1 MSKPLQL
8 TGYQASDYERPND
21 RWTCGKQACGDPCPF
36 GPSSGGACGWTCT
49 PLETEGGGL
58 ECGRPGRSDC
68 AGPTRDAKGR
78 AQCCEVPCQPA
89 PTIRR
94 LRGILN
100 KAAVLLTVAAL
111 ALVMANKEARE
122 AVISPG
128 ELSAHHSA
136 LSCGDCHAA
145 AVASESRSITS
156 AALLRDHVS
165 EQVDAA
171 KCARCHELEAP
182 AWRFAHTLD
191 ATPTDAQRAGRSGE
205 SSLAALQSNALARW
219 ADQAPR
225 PGLLAEG
232 AKLLSS
238 QYGQREPGGGY
249 HVSHELNC
257 LLCHGEHRGREASL
271 QKDVPEHR
279 CTVCHTVGF
288 DSFVSGHPEFR
299 RFGARELDGNLVF
312 THGTHYERYG
322 LAPKDQ
328 DGHPDLS
335 RGASCASCHEADA
348 RGRHMILKPR
358 TYETE
363 CLRCHQATA
372 APVDLVLTPSGPE
385 LAWFQDFRFRTYL
398 PALRDPRE
406 GAQLFLAFGL
416 SEGAKEVREDLG
428 ELRGYHYKLVE
439 LAPLDEDGDER
450 FSAGDIVGPEEL
462 RPLKDWLES
471 KEEAAE
477 GGDED
482 EEGEGDE
489 GGEDDEDEK
498 GGDEEGGDEEGGD
511 EEGDDEEGDDDDD
524 DSEDE
529 ADRIAEARQLVEA
542 LESRRKNLS
551 RTLRKRK
558 KKSVKAQRAR
568 VTAYTKRI
576 KALLDSLSQGDLSS
590 VREGLGLGPRVDL
603 SPLEAVFP
611 KAQLKTFQEAWW
623 SPTGSGQT
631 RDLRLEP
638 VADALGAWQGGGR
651 LVASDTLGGLRY
663 EGYTHLDPFL
673 LALLDLAPQASP
685 AGRAALTRV
694 FAERCGKCHS
704 ATTEDGQ
711 LRVQWK
717 AMADPTETQRR
728 LTHFAHEAH
737 LGIAS
742 CTDCHQLQLGRKPAE
757 RLRGDFVTAERWRKI
772 GQAKVAESGCR
783 ECHTPQTY
791 GADCQLCHDY
801 HAGSPPG
808 AGSLPVWK
816 KH

>member
-21 RWTCGKQACGDPCPF
+21 GWTCGKQACGDPCPF

-49 PLETEGGGL
+49 PLEVAGGL

-78 AQCCEVPCQPA
+78 PQCCEVPCQPA

-94 LRGILN
+94 LRGIVN

-111 ALVMANKEARE
+111 ALVMAHRE
-122 AVISPG
+122 TRDAVVSPG
-128 ELSAHHSA
+128 ELSAHHAA

-145 AVASESRSITS
+145 AVSSETRSITS
-156 AALLRDHVS
+156 AALLREHVN
-165 EQVDAA
+165 EKVDAA

-191 ATPTDAQRAGRSGE
+191 ATPEQARGAGRPAS

-219 ADQAPR
+219 VDGAPR

-238 QYGQREPGGGY
+238 QYGQRSAEGTY
-249 HVSHELNC
+249 HVTNELDC

-288 DSFVSGHPEFR
+288 DSFEQGHPEFR
-299 RFGARELDGNLVF
+299 RFGVRELSGNLVF

-322 LAPKDQ
+322 LAPKGK
-328 DGHPDLS
+328 DGHLDYS
-335 RGASCASCHEADA
+335 RGAACATCHESDS
-348 RGRHMILKPR
+348 RGRHMVLKAR

-372 APVDLVLTPSGPE
+372 GPVDLVQTPSGPE
-385 LAWFQDFRFRTYL
+385 LAWFDDFRFRTYL

-406 GAQLFLAFGL
+406 GAQLFAPLGL
-416 SEGAKEVREDLG
+416 SDDPAKLREDLG
-428 ELRGYHYKLVE
+428 ALRSLHNKLLE

-450 FSAGDIVGPEEL
+450 FSSSDIVGPAKL
-462 RPLKDWLES
+462 KPLKDWLTE

-477 GGDED
+477 G
-482 EEGEGDE
+482 
-489 GGEDDEDEK
+489 DD
-498 GGDEEGGDEEGGD
+498 DEEGGD
-511 EEGDDEEGDDDDD
+511 EEGDDEEGGDV
-524 DSEDE
+524 EGE
-529 ADRIAEARQLVEA
+529 RIAEAKELVEA
-542 LESRRKNLS
+542 LESRRKSLS

-558 KKSVKAQRAR
+558 KKAVKAQRERAS
-568 VTAYTKRI
+568 AYTKRV
-576 KALLDSLSQGDLSS
+576 KALIASLSEGDMTPIREGFGLGPLADLSS
-590 VREGLGLGPRVDL
+590 
-603 SPLEAVFP
+603 LEAVFP

-623 SPTGSGQT
+623 SPSGSSQT

-651 LVASDTLGGLRY
+651 VVASDALGGLRY

-673 LALLDLAPQASP
+673 MALVELAPEASP
-685 AGRAALTRV
+685 KGRAALVGV
-694 FAERCGKCHS
+694 FAERCGKCHT
-704 ATTEDGQ
+704 ATTEDGGLQ
-711 LRVQWK
+711 VQWK
-717 AMADPTETQRR
+717 AVADPAETQRR

-742 CTDCHQLQLGRKPAE
+742 CTDCHQLQLGRKPSE
-757 RLRGDFVTAERWRKI
+757 RIASDFVTADRWRQV
-772 GQAKVAESGCR
+772 GQAGVAQSGCR
-783 ECHTPQTY
+783 ECHTSQSY

-801 HAGSPPG
+801 HAGALTPG
-808 AGSLPVWK
+808 AGSLPHWGADRK
-816 KH
+816 